1 MKQKKSYA
9 VKAALIGAVSGILNG
24 LFGSGGGIAAVPLM
38 EKAGLEAKKSHATS
52 VALILC
58 LSVTAVIGY
67 SLGGRLDLDMAIPL
81 IPAGLAGAIVGTLL
95 LKRVDNSLLRRI
107 FGAIMIISGVRMLL
121 K

>member
-1 MKQKKSYA
+1 MHTKNKFRLKS
-9 VKAALIGAVSGILNG
+9 AAIGFTGGILNG

-38 EKAGLEAKKSHATS
+38 EKAGIEPKKSHATS

-67 SLGGRLDLDMAIPL
+67 SLGGRLDLDTAIPL

-95 LKRVDNSLLRRI
+95 LKRVNNSLLRRI
-107 FGAIMIISGVRMLL
+107 FGAIMIISGVRMVLG
-121 K
+121 